1 MKLIL
6 FIILILGISCAT
18 KNEKIVW
25 EFLKKEGLTDA
36 GAAGLMGNLQAES
49 NIESVIYQDSYKST
63 VGLTNQEYVNKV
75 NDGTYKNF
83 VNDQVGFG
91 LAQWTYYTRKQ
102 ALLDMCKK
110 DIGDLNCQLKYL
122 IYEFKHDF
130 STLLSFLKT
139 STDVY
144 ACAIK
149 VMVDFENPADQS
161 ESRKN
166 FRYKLS
172 QNYYNE
178 FTGSGPVGPSDKTY
192 TVVAGD
198 TLSAIAQRFGTT
210 VEKLCQLNNID
221 NPNLIYVGQVLILP

>member
-1 MKLIL
+1 MKFIL

-25 EFLKKEGLTDA
+25 EYLKKEGLTDA

-49 NIESVIYQDSYKST
+49 NVESVIYEDVFKPQ
-63 VGLTNQEYVNKV
+63 VGLTNQEYVDKV
-75 NDGTYKNF
+75 NDGTYTNF

-102 ALLDMCKK
+102 ALLDACKK

-122 IYEFKHDF
+122 MYEFKNDF
-130 STLLSFLKT
+130 VKILSFLKT
-139 STDVY
+139 SNDVY

-149 VMVDFENPADQS
+149 VMVEFENPQDQS
-161 ESRKN
+161 ESRKK
-166 FRYKLS
+166 FRYQLS
-172 QNYYNE
+172 QNYFNE
-178 FTGSGPVGPSDKTY
+178 FTGTGPVGPTGKTY

-198 TLSAIAQRFGTT
+198 TLSAIAERFGTT
-210 VEKLCQLNNID
+210 IAILCELNDID
-221 NPNLIYVGQVLILP
+221 NPNLIFVGQVLNLP

>member
-1 MKLIL
+1 MRLIL
-6 FIILILGISCAT
+6 SIFLILGISCAT
-18 KNEKIVW
+18 KNEKVVW
-25 EFLKKEGLTDA
+25 EFLKNEGLTDA

-49 NIESVIYQDSYKST
+49 NVESVIYENVFKSQI
-63 VGLTNQEYVNKV
+63 GLTDQEYVDKV

-83 VNDQVGFG
+83 VNDKVGFG

-122 IYEFKHDF
+122 MQEFKTDF
-130 STLLSFLKT
+130 KPILSFLKT

-149 VMVDFENPADQS
+149 VMVEFENPADQS
-161 ESRKN
+161 ESRKK
-166 FRYKLS
+166 FRYQLS

-178 FTGSGPVGPSDKTY
+178 FTGKGSVGPVGKTY

-198 TLSAIAQRFGTT
+198 TLGAIAERFGTT
-210 VEKLCQLNNID
+210 VEKLCQLNDIA
-221 NPNLIYVGQVLILP
+221 NPNLIYVGQVLNLP